1 MDIVNHAVA
10 GAAVGAAYGRP
21 VVGALFGVLPD
32 LVLGVRRL
40 TVPTPAYNLTHSLS
54 FVIVV
59 GAIAGAVLGSPLPLL
74 ALLSH
79 LLLDL
84 PTHGPVWA
92 PPLLYPGSVKRYS
105 YGDEWE
111 WFSRSWWI
119 GLSITSI
126 WSATWLSV
134 AYL

>member
-21 VVGALFGVLPD
+21 IVGAFFGVLPD
-32 LVLGVRRL
+32 LVVGVKRL
-40 TVPTPAYNLTHSLS
+40 TVPSEAYNLTHSL
-54 FVIVV
+54 FFT
-59 GAIAGAVLGSPLPLL
+59 IAFGLMGSHLEGTWMPLL

-84 PTHGPVWA
+84 PTHGPIWA
-92 PPLLYPGSVKRYS
+92 PPLLYPWTEKRFS
-105 YGDEWE
+105 FGEEWE

-119 GLSITSI
+119 GLSITFI
-126 WSATWLSV
+126 WSSLWLIV
-134 AYL
+134 AYQ